1 MPPEVSERIF
11 TQVLVFHETYQAVG
25 VWLMEHL
32 EPIGKDLPLLDWLGF
47 LQILVSVR
55 HNEPDKTQTLGW
67 YLYPSSVVMRL
78 DAISHIRE
86 ISGPMNLKV
95 RLSVF

>member
-47 LQILVSVR
+47 LRIFVWVNHPNQAQKTLISLPNLGQIEEDLFSGR
-55 HNEPDKTQTLGW
+55 GMLFGIASPDT
-67 YLYPSSVVMRL
+67 
-78 DAISHIRE
+78 
-86 ISGPMNLKV
+86 
-95 RLSVF
+95 

>member
-32 EPIGKDLPLLDWLGF
+32 EPIGNDLPLLDWLG
-47 LQILVSVR
+47 LLRILVLVNRPNQAQKTLISLAHLGQIEEELLPVR
-55 HNEPDKTQTLGW
+55 GIPLGMPSPD
-67 YLYPSSVVMRL
+67 P
-78 DAISHIRE
+78 
-86 ISGPMNLKV
+86 
-95 RLSVF
+95 